1 MDFERSNEQRI
12 LEAQLSAARLMHEL
26 GRLPVEEVLRR
37 QEQLYVYKE
46 THNG

>member
-1 MDFERSNEQRI
+1 MERSEEQRI
-12 LEAQLSAARLMHEL
+12 LEAQLSAARLMYEL

>member
-1 MDFERSNEQRI
+1 MNERSDEQRI

-46 THNG
+46 NHG